1 MDHRWAL
8 AGVLAISGAL
18 VSVEVL
24 GERQFHADYNVP
36 APTVTVT
43 GNQIYSN
50 VASYDLGIDFPGPMG
65 YQTAA
70 TNLIL
75 VVKG

>member
-1 MDHRWAL
+1 MNHGGKL
-8 AGVLAISGAL
+8 VGVLGVSIAL
-18 VSVEVL
+18 VGVEVL

-43 GNQIYSN
+43 GNQVYSN
-50 VASYDLGIDFPGPMG
+50 VASYDVSVDYPGPMG